1 MMWKVNFSRVLTFET
16 GLISWISIKHFSILC
31 KMQMFVKADVHSDG
45 TIDIDV
51 VLLQMAL
58 ISESVLGLLCINSD
72 DYIIFILS
80 RVKVL
85 VSYSSL
91 SNMHITEKQPF

>member
-31 KMQMFVKADVHSDG
+31 KMQMFVKADIHNDG
-45 TIDIDV
+45 TVDIDV

-58 ISESVLGLLCINSD
+58 ISESVSGLLCIDSD

-80 RVKVL
+80 RVKV
-85 VSYSSL
+85 
-91 SNMHITEKQPF
+91 

>member
-1 MMWKVNFSRVLTFET
+1 
-16 GLISWISIKHFSILC
+16 
-31 KMQMFVKADVHSDG
+31 MQMFVKADVHSDG

-58 ISESVLGLLCINSD
+58 ISESVLGLLCIDSD

>member
-58 ISESVLGLLCINSD
+58 ISESVLGLLCIDSD
-72 DYIIFILS
+72 DYTFEGQS
-80 RVKVL
+80 F

-91 SNMHITEKQPF
+91 SNIHITEKQPF